1 MKYLFR
7 DRIPKER
14 GLATYVKLSG
24 DTHPDHHDYH
34 PHYELYFRRTPLPQ
48 EIVLNGESFFVDG
61 PAAVLTAPYQ
71 IHAMSPRPEVAQ
83 FERHVIYFDES
94 VIQRLTPL
102 LSNGFFEKSRNCLFL
117 LSQKDAHVI
126 ENTLPSVFDSTLPEQ
141 ERLLALGL
149 LFSRLDRLTP
159 PEMRH
164 SFGQVKTYIPQVLRH
179 LNEHIEGRLSADE
192 IAARFHVSR
201 AKLDRDFRASVGQS
215 LHGAIMDLRL
225 SRAMRLLRE
234 GVQSVAGVAQLCGFA
249 SEEYFYSFFKRATGQ
264 TPLQYRNALQ

>member
-1 MKYLFR
+1 MVWKTSITTFDTATPVLSAPKMLEFAPVYERTEINKPTPRR
-7 DRIPKER
+7 DNTTDKILHVPE
-14 GLATYVKLSG
+14 
-24 DTHPDHHDYH
+24 
-34 PHYELYFRRTPLPQ
+34 
-48 EIVLNGESFFVDG
+48 
-61 PAAVLTAPYQ
+61 
-71 IHAMSPRPEVAQ
+71 HA
-83 FERHVIYFDES
+83 
-94 VIQRLTPL
+94 
-102 LSNGFFEKSRNCLFL
+102 SNGFFEKSRNCLFL

-234 GVQSVAGVAQLCGFA
+234 GIQSVAGVAQLCGFA